1 MAADVWPPW
10 ASDADIW
17 CYDPCQHSGPEATHT
32 LLRGLYNKSPSHTEF
47 LGCGRKLHR
56 HSETSTSEVCHKLL
70 KTSTARLQGF
80 VSSILCPFWRKW
92 GGQTPHSK
100 HLYEPSKAARIP
112 WQRDPQNQ
120 THICHWVRGRVWT
133 ELIFRI
139 PPCSYSN
146 QFCTYYS
153 YVTKLIVESNQIQK
167 VIFCDFF
174 FLLQSLKPFS
184 VTNTCTCSWFCL
196 NVSNVGRNW
205 MDVWIALMLK
215 LFRICSWNTVI
226 YC

>member
-1 MAADVWPPW
+1 MLNRYTAKCSNLQYYADMFIIIKIVE
-10 ASDADIW
+10 
-17 CYDPCQHSGPEATHT
+17 Y
-32 LLRGLYNKSPSHTEF
+32 LRLFSVS
-47 LGCGRKLHR
+47 
-56 HSETSTSEVCHKLL
+56 
-70 KTSTARLQGF
+70 GF

-184 VTNTCTCSWFCL
+184 STNTCTCSWFCL

-205 MDVWIALMLK
+205 MDVWFALMLK